1 MLIQGLS
8 DTTRT
13 CRRVLLSALFMG
25 LFLPGASHAAD
36 EVAVLVIRHDN
47 TKKVTES
54 ELIPVAKIVGG
65 KYISIAAAEPDDKGV
80 CAPVEFRAW
89 STQGL
94 KYDIYFRGDFV
105 GSTISGKRT
114 RGGYSCTALCV
125 VNTKTSLLE
134 RVVGLQYGR
143 KGFGPDGSFD
153 ESITYHLAYL
163 SADGKQPFNSR
174 VSVPMSSVERA
185 DFTKYARQRLV
196 SKGGQGKVSVDS
208 MVPFLGSKA
217 GELQVFIS
225 AQMNLPDDAVRVI
238 STVVTRTKEGNIQ
251 ALYELLKDGD
261 IDRGAESHDLI
272 DVADF
277 DGDGRTDLLLL
288 FHNYEFHEFQILRQ
302 TDAGLETVLK
312 GPSFGC

>member
-1 MLIQGLS
+1 MFHKKFRETKRSSGL
-8 DTTRT
+8 
-13 CRRVLLSALFMG
+13 VLLAVFFIGFFS
-25 LFLPGASHAAD
+25 PGVSLAAD
-36 EVAVLVIRHDN
+36 EIAVLVLRHDN
-47 TKKVTES
+47 VKKVSNS
-54 ELIPVAKIVGG
+54 ELIPVAKIVDG

-80 CAPVEFRAW
+80 CTPVEFKAW
-89 STQGL
+89 TTQGL

-105 GSTISGKRT
+105 GSTVSGRRT
-114 RGGYSCTALCV
+114 RGGYSCSELCV
-125 VNTKTSLLE
+125 VNAKTSLLE

-163 SADGKQPFNSR
+163 STDEKQPFNSR
-174 VSVPMSSVERA
+174 VSMPMSSVERA
-185 DFTKYARQRLV
+185 DFTKYARQRLA

-217 GELQVFIS
+217 GELHVFIS
-225 AQMNLPDDAVRVI
+225 ARMNLPNDAVRVI
-238 STVVTRTKEGNIQ
+238 STVVTRTKEGGIQ

-302 TDAGLETVLK
+302 TDSGLETVLK